1 MLEYIVDGQVVEV
14 DPKDKELFLQK
25 YPNATEQKSVEPDF
39 QTPTTPGAVVEE
51 TVAPDMDS
59 TSDPGSSVSLEDR
72 SIATAISSAPGVTG
86 TGFTLAKSFF
96 DLAKEVPEIFKG
108 AKETVIKQSL
118 NLFAPEGLNEEQKNQ
133 AFEIAY
139 NATKYLP
146 GGNILDAT
154 IDFNNEV
161 SNKLENIDIALDEI
175 KFDNPETSILED
187 FKSGNIKDAIGKTTD
202 GVIEAIP
209 SVMAAFSGI
218 GGLAV
223 IGASSAGS
231 NYAAKAELDP
241 TTRGDLSTF
250 AASVGQGFVE
260 LTSEVVTRRLLKGSL
275 GIFKNF
281 TPKAVKNGYK
291 AISKNTA
298 GRVFAASQIEGI
310 SENAAQEANRLID
323 FLWDEKNLFKYT
335 NEDGS
340 YKIGNILERGFDTWL
355 ISSIV
360 GGGIGLRPSN
370 NTPMD
375 AFAEARLEST
385 DSKKA
390 ESILAKQIN
399 DLAALNKENP
409 DPLIEQEI
417 NSLQDKIAENKKLN
431 RRVLESFEHEDLL
444 DYARRKIQVS
454 QSKQNTKGNAVAEK
468 IIQKEEKALDKKYN
482 EQKALILM
490 LNFGPNVTNAEVKQK
505 VQESKNKKVSDEVQ
519 KIYDE
524 KGIDG
529 AFEIIEKFKPITNKL
544 VDKRREAPN
553 FDRELLTSEIEVGLL
568 SDKADPKTGEF
579 KQRSILGLI
588 REYKPDSGTPLAA
601 YINKF
606 LPARAIEA
614 SKKILGEQFTQDV
627 TEIQESRI
635 DIDDTTQET
644 LDFVRTEPEA
654 KEQLRDIAGITKESV
669 QKDATQILKGKLP
682 GIIEKSGRDKNEILT
697 AIKEAADLK
706 IADAVLEEMG
716 GNFNN
721 KQEQNS
727 RFITFMDVNY
737 DAIIKAI
744 PNSVKNRLALFEP
757 KQVDREDMTQGDE
770 AGKGIFE
777 YKTPTKQEFINFY
790 TEGKLNGLRAKKKR
804 LASVLAQEIGKDAIA
819 EVLADP
825 NVQKE
830 FLERQELQG
839 KEIPKGAIPK
849 LLQRIDRYID
859 SIDTKDPGIIAFGI
873 SPVLI
878 KRAFKAGLKVFRA
891 TLKKTNDFQKS
902 LSAFVKEV
910 KSYFKSK
917 KEGKIA
923 EEVIRENVTV
933 DNIES
938 LDIDAMINEIAEKVN
953 LDRGKAYERVV
964 YKNAKGVK
972 NPIFKIKGKQ
982 TEEGGAP
989 DIQFEIAG
997 QAFNVEVKLERA
1009 RYGSVL
1015 ADVNL
1020 ETLDNVTFAKD
1031 YTFNKELEKA
1041 IKNNKENL
1049 NNYRKEAQA
1058 LGQNMSDFDKG
1069 VINKDIWE
1077 QLQKKGLLRKAR
1089 ANITLSTDIVKEIY
1103 NKKNPPVYYIQIK
1116 GKGLFYM
1123 GKNPFN
1129 LPIPELS
1136 GEVEVEVGLNT
1147 PGTIYR
1153 QVKGKKIDTGNRNFH
1168 IRMKPFKLKGIGK
1181 SPFNIETANGINKL
1195 LKSDGILDLVAKQ
1208 KSIEKYNS
1216 KDLNKDFNNFLEKA
1230 TGIGAQKVF
1239 SEAKAAARGKQTKR
1253 VFGDYFV
1260 PPGAEDFG
1268 GLMHRTLAKGKV
1280 GEQQLKFYK
1289 ENLYDPFNAANE
1301 SITRERRALVDDFR
1315 ALKKKLS
1322 NVPNRLKNLTSG
1334 GDFTISN
1341 AVRVYI
1347 WNKQGMKIPGLSE
1360 TDLKSLIDEVQN
1372 DSELLDFSNQLISIT
1387 KSDGYAKPEN
1397 NWLGG
1402 NIATDL
1408 MALFNASKRSK
1419 HLEVWQN
1426 NVDQIFTKEN
1436 LNKLEAAYGK
1446 SYRVNLEKTL
1456 ERMRTGMNRKWG
1468 GDKTIQAYLD
1478 WVNGSVGAIMFL
1490 NTRSAVLQTISN
1502 INYINFSDNNPLL
1515 AAKAYANQ
1523 PQFWKDFKTI
1533 FNSDYLQ
1540 ERRGGN
1546 QINVN
1551 ENELAQA
1558 AEKGGIQG
1566 TISLLLNKGFI
1577 FTKIADSFAI
1587 ASGGAPM
1594 YRNRINTYV
1603 KQGLSQKEAEDKAFL
1618 DFKAITE
1625 ETQQSSRPDRIS
1637 EQQASNAGRLLLA
1650 FANTP
1655 MQYNR
1660 IIKRNAQD
1668 LVDGR
1673 GDPKEK
1679 VTKIIYYSTIQNL
1692 LFNAMQKALFA
1703 LAFAGEDEDEKEIEK
1718 YSQVANGMA
1727 DSLLRGSGLTG
1738 NAVVAVKNIAFD
1750 IADRAKRPRPNFQD
1764 AAWKALTISPPLHN
1778 KASKLRGAGYSLG
1791 YVTPENVF
1799 EPKLDNPALSAGAN
1813 IISATTNV
1821 PLDRALRKAQ
1831 NIEAAMRDEAEWW
1844 QRTAL
1849 LMGWGTW
1856 ELGMQEE
1863 KPKKKEKTKDIE
1875 LIFDKSQNIFDRKK
1889 SKIFN

>member
-1 MLEYIVDGQVVEV
+1 M
-14 DPKDKELFLQK
+14 
-25 YPNATEQKSVEPDF
+25 
-39 QTPTTPGAVVEE
+39 
-51 TVAPDMDS
+51 S
-59 TSDPGSSVSLEDR
+59 T
-72 SIATAISSAPGVTG
+72 
-86 TGFTLAKSFF
+86 
-96 DLAKEVPEIFKG
+96 
-108 AKETVIKQSL
+108 
-118 NLFAPEGLNEEQKNQ
+118 
-133 AFEIAY
+133 
-139 NATKYLP
+139 
-146 GGNILDAT
+146 
-154 IDFNNEV
+154 
-161 SNKLENIDIALDEI
+161 
-175 KFDNPETSILED
+175 
-187 FKSGNIKDAIGKTTD
+187 
-202 GVIEAIP
+202 
-209 SVMAAFSGI
+209 
-218 GGLAV
+218 
-223 IGASSAGS
+223 
-231 NYAAKAELDP
+231 
-241 TTRGDLSTF
+241 
-250 AASVGQGFVE
+250 
-260 LTSEVVTRRLLKGSL
+260 
-275 GIFKNF
+275 
-281 TPKAVKNGYK
+281 
-291 AISKNTA
+291 
-298 GRVFAASQIEGI
+298 
-310 SENAAQEANRLID
+310 
-323 FLWDEKNLFKYT
+323 
-335 NEDGS
+335 
-340 YKIGNILERGFDTWL
+340 
-355 ISSIV
+355 
-360 GGGIGLRPSN
+360 
-370 NTPMD
+370 
-375 AFAEARLEST
+375 
-385 DSKKA
+385 
-390 ESILAKQIN
+390 
-399 DLAALNKENP
+399 
-409 DPLIEQEI
+409 
-417 NSLQDKIAENKKLN
+417 
-431 RRVLESFEHEDLL
+431 
-444 DYARRKIQVS
+444 
-454 QSKQNTKGNAVAEK
+454 
-468 IIQKEEKALDKKYN
+468 
-482 EQKALILM
+482 
-490 LNFGPNVTNAEVKQK
+490 
-505 VQESKNKKVSDEVQ
+505 
-519 KIYDE
+519 
-524 KGIDG
+524 
-529 AFEIIEKFKPITNKL
+529 
-544 VDKRREAPN
+544 
-553 FDRELLTSEIEVGLL
+553 
-568 SDKADPKTGEF
+568 
-579 KQRSILGLI
+579 
-588 REYKPDSGTPLAA
+588 
-601 YINKF
+601 
-606 LPARAIEA
+606 
-614 SKKILGEQFTQDV
+614 
-627 TEIQESRI
+627 
-635 DIDDTTQET
+635 
-644 LDFVRTEPEA
+644 
-654 KEQLRDIAGITKESV
+654 
-669 QKDATQILKGKLP
+669 
-682 GIIEKSGRDKNEILT
+682 
-697 AIKEAADLK
+697 
-706 IADAVLEEMG
+706 
-716 GNFNN
+716 
-721 KQEQNS
+721 
-727 RFITFMDVNY
+727 
-737 DAIIKAI
+737 
-744 PNSVKNRLALFEP
+744 
-757 KQVDREDMTQGDE
+757 
-770 AGKGIFE
+770 
-777 YKTPTKQEFINFY
+777 
-790 TEGKLNGLRAKKKR
+790 
-804 LASVLAQEIGKDAIA
+804 
-819 EVLADP
+819 
-825 NVQKE
+825 
-830 FLERQELQG
+830 
-839 KEIPKGAIPK
+839 
-849 LLQRIDRYID
+849 
-859 SIDTKDPGIIAFGI
+859 
-873 SPVLI
+873 
-878 KRAFKAGLKVFRA
+878 
-891 TLKKTNDFQKS
+891 
-902 LSAFVKEV
+902 
-910 KSYFKSK
+910 
-917 KEGKIA
+917 
-923 EEVIRENVTV
+923 
-933 DNIES
+933 
-938 LDIDAMINEIAEKVN
+938 
-953 LDRGKAYERVV
+953 
-964 YKNAKGVK
+964 
-972 NPIFKIKGKQ
+972 
-982 TEEGGAP
+982 
-989 DIQFEIAG
+989 
-997 QAFNVEVKLERA
+997 
-1009 RYGSVL
+1009 
-1015 ADVNL
+1015 
-1020 ETLDNVTFAKD
+1020 VTFSLI
-1031 YTFNKELEKA
+1031 TSSA

-1077 QLQKKGLLRKAR
+1077 QLQKKDLLRKAR

-1153 QVKGKKIDTGNRNFH
+1153 QVKGKKIDTGNRDFH

-1208 KSIEKYNS
+1208 KSIEIYNK

-1239 SEAKAAARGKQTKR
+1239 SEAKATARGKQTKK
-1253 VFGDYFV
+1253 VFGDYFI

-1289 ENLYDPFNAANE
+1289 ENLYDTFNAANE

-1322 NVPNRLKNLTSG
+1322 NVPNKLKNLTSG

-1341 AVRVYI
+1341 AIRVYI

-1360 TDLKSLIDEVQN
+1360 TDLKSLINEVQN
-1372 DSELLDFSNQLISIT
+1372 DSELLDFSNQLINIT
-1387 KSDGYAKPEN
+1387 KTDGYAKPEN

-1446 SYRVNLEKTL
+1446 SYRSNLEKTL

-1502 INYINFSDNNPLL
+1502 INYINFKDNNPLL

-1523 PQFWKDFKTI
+1523 PQFWRDFKTI
-1533 FNSDYLQ
+1533 FNSDYLR

-1558 AEKGGIQG
+1558 AEKGGVQG

-1668 LVDGR
+1668 LADGR

-1692 LFNAMQKALFA
+1692 IFNAMQKALFA
-1703 LAFAGEDEDEKEIEK
+1703 LAFAGEDEDEEEIEK

-1738 NAVVAVKNIAFD
+1738 NAVVAIKNIAID

-1764 AAWKALTISPPLHN
+1764 AAWKALSISPPLHN

-1831 NIEAAMRDEAEWW
+1831 NIEAATRDEAEWW

-1856 ELGMQEE
+1856 ELGME
-1863 KPKKKEKTKDIE
+1863 KPKQTKKEKVFDSKEFEKRVLE
-1875 LIFDKSQNIFDRKK
+1875 LQNK
-1889 SKIFN
+1889 